1 MIKTESFPALFLSVY
16 APIAVVA
23 ITLLYFLGGAA
34 YFEAAIWGAALSVIL
49 VWITILSI
57 SSMIYSSF
65 VKFQALVM
73 GGILFRFF
81 IVLFSSI
88 AVHFFTDLHLES
100 FIAGLFISYILMQIL
115 EITYIQS
122 RFRNMSNKDD
132 ESEHDR

>member
-1 MIKTESFPALFLSVY
+1 MIKTESFSALFLAVY
-16 APIAVVA
+16 APVAVVA
-23 ITLLYFLGGAA
+23 MTLLYNLGGVA
-34 YFEAAIWGAALSVIL
+34 YFEGAFWGSVLSVIL

-57 SSMIYSSF
+57 NRMMYSSF
-65 VKFQALVM
+65 VKLQALVM
-73 GGILFRFF
+73 GGFLFRFF

-100 FIAGLFISYILMQIL
+100 FIAGLFISYILLQIL

-122 RFRNMSNKDD
+122 RFRKMSKKDD